1 MENKLL
7 ILLLSSITVFWICVV
22 GSIALNNKI
31 NNEIDYQ
38 YFHLPLVLVP
48 LFIAGSMSGLIFY
61 YTKNNK
67 KSCKKE

>member
-7 ILLLSSITVFWICVV
+7 ILLVSSIIGFWICVV

-31 NNEIDYQ
+31 NNKIDYQ
-38 YFHLPLVLVP
+38 YLHLPLVLIS
-48 LFIAGSMSGLIFY
+48 LFIAGSMIGLIFY

-67 KSCKKE
+67 KPCQRE